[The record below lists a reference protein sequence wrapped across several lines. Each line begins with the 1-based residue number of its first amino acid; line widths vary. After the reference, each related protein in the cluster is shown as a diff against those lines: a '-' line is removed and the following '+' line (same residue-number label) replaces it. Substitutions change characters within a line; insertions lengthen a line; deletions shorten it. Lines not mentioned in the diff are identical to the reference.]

1 MRAHAHSHD
10 ELRAKEKIDT
20 LVDRRDEGVAETRDR
35 ERMRIRIRKLKS
47 NPTLKLLKR
56 RS

>member
-10 ELRAKEKIDT
+10 ELRAKEKIFSST
-20 LVDRRDEGVAETRDR
+20 AATSVWQSRDR
-35 ERMRIRIRKLKS
+35 EMDVLRIRIKKLKCD
-47 NPTLKLLKR
+47 PFKLLKR